1 MTRRAPE
8 RTTWLPGNAMKTL
21 AAAVVAL
28 IVGGVAASRNPQ
40 FVHSLYSEKLSEEG
54 LSAEAIKRGWERTT
68 ASRSGESRSAGSV
81 QITATPRL
89 KDWPTGKPI
98 APHMASRSG
107 KLNVQMSV
115 IVNVEGE
122 LPFNP
127 ARSSDSSVTFEMP
140 LPSLTQER
148 VVEVAAGW
156 ESYINSQGDV
166 KALPAPARL
175 FLNFDEIIHAKS
187 TGGSVVETG
196 PNSWTVKATDPEA
209 PFELDVVVRKN

>member
-1 MTRRAPE
+1 
-8 RTTWLPGNAMKTL
+8 MKTI
-21 AAAVVAL
+21 AAATIAMILGVVAAYR
-28 IVGGVAASRNPQ
+28 GPQ
-40 FVHSLYSEKLSEEG
+40 WAYTIYKDKLAEEG
-54 LSAEAIKRGWERTT
+54 LSAEAVENGWSRTT
-68 ASRSGESRSAGSV
+68 ASQTREGETSDEWV
-81 QITATPRL
+81 TITATPRL
-89 KDWPTGKPI
+89 KSWPSGAPI
-98 APHMASRSG
+98 APHMISRSG